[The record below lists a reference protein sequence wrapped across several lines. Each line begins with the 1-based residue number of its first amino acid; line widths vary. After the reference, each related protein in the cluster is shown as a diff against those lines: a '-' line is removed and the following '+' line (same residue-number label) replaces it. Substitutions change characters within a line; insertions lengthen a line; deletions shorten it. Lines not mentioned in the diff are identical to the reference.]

1 MIYPELSYAIIGAA
15 MEVHNGLGPGWDEW
29 DYHLALIDALEAKG
43 HRVVSHERMSLIHRG
58 SVVDHFELDLLVD
71 DLIVLELKHIKTDFH
86 PEHFTQ
92 TINYLKR
99 WGKRLGILINFGME
113 RLAYTRVPYD
123 TVVGNMHVRGKWDAL
138 AERLPSVSER
148 VAGAVTGILETH
160 GYGYG
165 VSVFQKILISELC
178 FLGSVAAQSIV
189 IPSYGKRA
197 FDSRAIDCVSVDS
210 KVLVS
215 VTATGRNASSTDLA
229 YLKSYMKQTNICNGI
244 VIDIG
249 NPDIQLKGVL

>member
-1 MIYPELSYAIIGAA
+1 MIYPELSYSIIGAA

-29 DYHLALIDALEAKG
+29 DYHLALVDALEAKG
-43 HRVVSHERMSLIHRG
+43 HRVVSHERMSLIHRE
-58 SVVDHFELDLLVD
+58 SVVDHFEMDLLVD

-99 WGKRLGILINFGME
+99 WGKRLGILVNFGRE

-123 TVVGNMHVRGKWDAL
+123 PVAGSLQVTGKWEAL
-138 AERLPSVSER
+138 AEQLPSVSER
-148 VAGAVTGILETH
+148 VAGAVNGILEAH

-178 FLGSVAAQSIV
+178 FLGSLAVQPIV
-189 IPSYGKRA
+189 TPSYGKRA
-197 FDSRAIDCVSVDS
+197 FDSRIIDCVSVDS

-215 VTATGRNASSTDLA
+215 ITATGRNASSTDLA
-229 YLKSYMKQTNICNGI
+229 YLKSYMNQTNICHGI

-249 NPDIQLKGVL
+249 NSDIQLKGVL

>member
-1 MIYPELSYAIIGAA
+1 MIYPELSYSIIGVA
-15 MEVHNGLGPGWDEW
+15 MEVHNGLGPGWNEW
-29 DYHLALIDALEAKG
+29 DYHLAMIDALEAKG
-43 HRVVSHERMSLIHRG
+43 HRVVSHDRMSLIHRE
-58 SVVDHFELDLLVD
+58 SVVDHFEMDLLVN
-71 DLIVLELKHIKTDFH
+71 DLIILELKHIKTDFH

-123 TVVGNMHVRGKWDAL
+123 PVAGNLHVTGKWEAL
-138 AERLPSVSER
+138 VEQLPSVSEQ
-148 VAGAVTGILETH
+148 VAGAVKGILEAH

-178 FLGSVAAQSIV
+178 FLGSVAVQPIV

-197 FDSRAIDCVSVDS
+197 FDSRIIDCVSVDS

-229 YLKSYMKQTNICNGI
+229 YLKSYMNQTNICHGI